1 MLQMLTESSLDFVL
15 PCLSL
20 STFSVKLLLIRNKN
34 FMLIERQQIQR
45 PIFKYTLKSEH
56 SI

>member
-1 MLQMLTESSLDFVL
+1 MLHMLTESSLDFVL